1 MNKEETIKG
10 WLLLADGDLK
20 TAEDELRMKEAVTNA
35 ICFHAQ
41 QCVEK
46 CLKAYLTLVNQP
58 FGKTHDI
65 AELVELAKKSDREFE
80 TLYKLKANKLT
91 RYAVE
96 IRYPDEFY
104 IPSLDEAR
112 ESLEIA
118 REARKFIVE
127 KINKT

>member
-46 CLKAYLTLVNQP
+46 CLKAYLTSVNQP

-96 IRYPDEFY
+96 VRYPDEFY
-104 IPSLDEAR
+104 IPTLDEAR

>member
-46 CLKAYLTLVNQP
+46 CLKAYLTSVNQP

-96 IRYPDEFY
+96 VRYPDEFY

-118 REARKFIVE
+118 RETRKFIVE

>member
-46 CLKAYLTLVNQP
+46 CLKAYLTSVNQP

-96 IRYPDEFY
+96 VRYPDEFY

-127 KINKT
+127 KINKI

>member
-1 MNKEETIKG
+1 MNKEETIKE

-46 CLKAYLTLVNQP
+46 CLKAYLTSVNQP

-96 IRYPDEFY
+96 VRYPDEFY

-118 REARKFIVE
+118 RETRKFIVE